1 MIVNDLST
9 NANLGKPQLSI
20 GAFATIFN
28 ANGEIL
34 CIKQNYGPRN
44 WTTPGGK
51 SDANES
57 PDATVLREVQEEVGL
72 RVKVLALSSVYWKQY
87 ANDVVFSFVCDAMP
101 QGQIKHDPA
110 EVSEYG
116 YFPADALP
124 VPMARNTRLRIE
136 DAVRLKNGGGASAFA
151 VFVTPET
158 YIAL

>member
-1 MIVNDLST
+1 MNDLTT
-9 NANLGKPQLSI
+9 NATLGKSQLSI

-34 CIKQNYGPRN
+34 CIRQNYGPRN

-51 SDANES
+51 ADPNES

-72 RVKVLALSSVYWKQY
+72 RAKVLALSGVYWKQY
-87 ANDVVFSFVCDAMP
+87 ANDVVFSFVCDAMS
-101 QGQIKHDPA
+101 QDQIKHDPA
-110 EVSEYG
+110 EVAEYG

-136 DAVRLKNGGGASAFA
+136 DAVRLKRGGGTSAFA
-151 VFVTPET
+151 VFATPET
-158 YIAL
+158 YITL